1 MAPRRSRLERM
12 TNLVLALLET
22 ERPMPLREI
31 GAAVAGY
38 PPNHAALRQ
47 AFERDKASLR
57 EAGIPVQTL
66 RIDGEDQAGYLI
78 SRNEYYLPDLGL
90 EPKEAE
96 ALAFALA
103 AVRLEGGAIGD
114 IAAKLGSPGVPTLA
128 PIAVLPSL
136 PVLGTLEEALR
147 SRSIVRFIYHDRD
160 REVAG
165 YGLVFK
171 AGSWYFIGNDLS
183 VGDGG
188 SIRTF
193 RADRIPA
200 AVVSDEIGAYEI
212 PSDFSASGEL
222 LRRPLA
228 TTGSTETTEVV
239 VKVWPSSAPAVIGAV
254 GAAAV
259 EHRDSD
265 GGVTL
270 RFHVADEHAIRSYL
284 LGFGDDVEVLAPA
297 ELRDT
302 IIAELRAVAGLAA
315 QVASQ

>member
-1 MAPRRSRLERM
+1 M

-78 SRNEYYLPDLGL
+78 SKDEYYLPDLGL
-90 EPKEAE
+90 ELKEAE

-103 AVRLEGGAIGD
+103 AVRLEGGAVGD

-136 PVLGTLEEALR
+136 PVLGTLEAAMR
-147 SRSIVRFIYHDRD
+147 SRSIVGFTYHDRA

-171 AGSWYFIGNDLS
+171 AGSWYFIGNDRS
-183 VGDGG
+183 VGDAG

-193 RADRIPA
+193 RADRIPDV
-200 AVVSDEIGAYEI
+200 VVSPEVGAYEI
-212 PSDFSASGEL
+212 PPDFSVSGEL
-222 LRRPLA
+222 TRRPLA
-228 TTGSTETTEVV
+228 TSSTAETTEVV
-239 VKVWPSSAPAVIGAV
+239 IKVWPSSAPAVVGAV
-254 GAAAV
+254 GASAV
-259 EHRDSD
+259 ERRDAD
-265 GGVTL
+265 GSVTL
-270 RFHVADEHAIRSYL
+270 RFHVADERAIRSYL
-284 LGFGDDVEVLAPA
+284 LGFGDDVVVLGPK
-297 ELRDT
+297 ELRESV
-302 IIAELRAVAGLAA
+302 IAALRAVAGGHST
-315 QVASQ
+315 VASK